1 MSDVSSTPARRGVH
15 VPTWVFV
22 TIGGVLLFG
31 IAFAIGRRSERRHLD
46 GGRFDHAGRH
56 GLGVLLLVIVLAL
69 VITGIVLAVRH
80 FSGGRQRSNATRDRD
95 AENLLAQRFAQG
107 EIDEAEYRSRLD
119 TAPGVDRAAVHA
131 GHYGGA
137 GAPLA

>member
-1 MSDVSSTPARRGVH
+1 MSDVSSAPARHGIH

-31 IAFAIGRRSERRHLD
+31 IAFAIGRRSERRHFD
-46 GGRFDHAGRH
+46 GGRFGEHAGRH
-56 GLGVLLLVIVLAL
+56 GLGILVVLVIVAL

-80 FSGGRQRSNATRDRD
+80 FSGGGTSGTRD
-95 AENLLAQRFAQG
+95 AENLLAQRLARG

-119 TAPGVDRAAVHA
+119 ALRG
-131 GHYGGA
+131 
-137 GAPLA
+137 

>member
-1 MSDVSSTPARRGVH
+1 MSDVSTASPRRGIH
-15 VPTWVFV
+15 VPAWVLV

-31 IAFAIGRRSERRHLD
+31 IAFAIGRRSERRNLD

-56 GLGVLLLVIVLAL
+56 GLGILLLLVVVAL

-80 FSGGRQRSNATRDRD
+80 FSADGASTTQASTTPEVSRTRD
-95 AENLLAQRFAQG
+95 AENLLAQRLARG

-119 TAPGVDRAAVHA
+119 ALRG
-131 GHYGGA
+131 
-137 GAPLA
+137 

>member
-1 MSDVSSTPARRGVH
+1 MSDVRSTPARRGVH

-56 GLGVLLLVIVLAL
+56 GLGVLILLVIVAL

-80 FSGGRQRSNATRDRD
+80 FSGSGGGASTMPAASTTRD

-107 EIDEAEYRSRLD
+107 EIDEAEYRSRL
-119 TAPGVDRAAVHA
+119 
-131 GHYGGA
+131 GA
-137 GAPLA
+137 LRG

>member
-1 MSDVSSTPARRGVH
+1 MSDVSTASPRRGIH
-15 VPTWVFV
+15 VPTWVIV

-46 GGRFDHAGRH
+46 GGRFGEHTGRH
-56 GLGVLLLVIVLAL
+56 GFGILILLVVVAL

-80 FSGGRQRSNATRDRD
+80 FSGGATSTTPEVSGTRD
-95 AENLLAQRFAQG
+95 AESLLAQRLARG

-119 TAPGVDRAAVHA
+119 ALRG
-131 GHYGGA
+131 
-137 GAPLA
+137 

>member
-1 MSDVSSTPARRGVH
+1 MSDVSSTPARRGIH

-31 IAFAIGRRSERRHLD
+31 IAFAIGRRSERRHD

-56 GLGVLLLVIVLAL
+56 GFGIFILLVIVAL
-69 VITGIVLAVRH
+69 VITGVVLAVRH
-80 FSGGRQRSNATRDRD
+80 FSGSGGGDSTTPAGSATRD
-95 AENLLAQRFAQG
+95 AENLLAQRLARG

-119 TAPGVDRAAVHA
+119 TLRG
-131 GHYGGA
+131 
-137 GAPLA
+137 